1 MKHLRVVHSI
11 EEEELIQGFILNDT
25 RCMEHIYAQ
34 NYASVERYIITNSGK
49 EADAKD
55 IYQEAI
61 VAAWLNA
68 KEGKFQAQDGKTIG
82 GYIFQI
88 AKFKWLDKL
97 KSKSHRDTV
106 RLAHEN
112 QSDQIDEADYHDE
125 HEQRIQYLQTLYQ
138 KLDEKC
144 KAILNRFYYEK
155 KSLEEIGAELDYD
168 AGTVKTL
175 KYRCMNKL
183 KSVHQKNLNNPE

>member
-1 MKHLRVVHSI
+1 
-11 EEEELIQGFILNDT
+11 
-25 RCMEHIYAQ
+25 MEQIYAQ
-34 NYASVERYIITNSGK
+34 NYTSVERYILNNSGK

-68 KEGKFQAQDGKTIG
+68 KEGKFEVQDGKTIG

-97 KSKSHRDTV
+97 KSKSHRSTV

-112 QSDQIDEADYHDE
+112 QPDEIDEADYSE
-125 HEQRIQYLQTLYQ
+125 EQEQRIQYLQTLYQ

-155 KSLEEIGAELDYD
+155 KSLEEIGTELDYD
-168 AGTVKTL
+168 SGTVKTL
-175 KYRCMNKL
+175 KYRCMKKL
-183 KSVHQKNLNNPE
+183 KSVHQKHSNTPE

>member
-1 MKHLRVVHSI
+1 
-11 EEEELIQGFILNDT
+11 
-25 RCMEHIYAQ
+25 MEQIYAQ
-34 NYASVERYIITNSGK
+34 NYTSVERYILNNSGK

-68 KEGKFQAQDGKTIG
+68 KEGKFEVQGGKTIG

-97 KSKSHRDTV
+97 KSKSYRSTV

-112 QSDQIDEADYHDE
+112 QPDEIDEADYHE
-125 HEQRIQYLQTLYQ
+125 EQEQRVQYLQTLYQ

-168 AGTVKTL
+168 SGTVKTL

-183 KSVHQKNLNNPE
+183 KSVHQKHSNTLES

>member
-1 MKHLRVVHSI
+1 
-11 EEEELIQGFILNDT
+11 
-25 RCMEHIYAQ
+25 MEQIYTQ
-34 NYASVERYIITNSGK
+34 NYESVERYILQNSGK

-61 VAAWLNA
+61 VAAWLNV
-68 KEGKFQAQDGKTIG
+68 KEKKFEIRDGKTIG

-97 KSKSHRDTV
+97 KSKAHRSTV
-106 RLAHEN
+106 RLVHEN
-112 QSDQIDEADYHDE
+112 QPENTGDPDYGDEE
-125 HEQRIQYLQTLYQ
+125 ESKIQYLKRLYAN
-138 KLDEKC
+138 LDDKC

-155 KSLEEIGAELDYD
+155 KSLEEIGSDLDYD

-175 KYRCMNKL
+175 KYRCMKKL
-183 KSVHQKNLNNPE
+183 KSLHQKLESKNDIN